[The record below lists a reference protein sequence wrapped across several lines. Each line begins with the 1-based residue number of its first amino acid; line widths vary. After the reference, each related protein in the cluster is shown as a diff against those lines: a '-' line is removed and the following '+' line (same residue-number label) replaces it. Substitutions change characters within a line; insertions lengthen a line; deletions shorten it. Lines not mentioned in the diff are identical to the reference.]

1 MNEENATADEREIHT
16 ATKDVIDRLADFDN
30 ETRRRVF
37 RRAMGFF
44 ELDMLPSVA
53 TSVAVQA
60 DLPKFS
66 AHPSR
71 GKTDGQHFADRSE
84 LPPKEFLF
92 QKQPRTDIERIAC
105 LAYYLTHYRDTRH
118 FKTIDISK
126 LNTEAAQIKFSNTAF
141 AVVNAANAGLLASAG
156 RGNKQLSALGE
167 RYVDAL
173 PDRDAAKE
181 ILASVQFRRRRKAT
195 KNKPDSRL
203 PRS

>member
-1 MNEENATADEREIHT
+1 MNEENATADDREIHK
-16 ATKDVIDRLADFDN
+16 ATKDIIDRLADFDN

-44 ELDMLPSVA
+44 ELDMLPSVGTA
-53 TSVAVQA
+53 TPFQT
-60 DLPKFS
+60 DLSKSS
-66 AHPSR
+66 APPNR
-71 GKTDGQHFADRSE
+71 RDAGVQHFADRSE

-118 FKTIDISK
+118 FKTIDLSK

-141 AVVNAANAGLLASAG
+141 AVVNATNAGLLASAG
-156 RGNKQLSALGE
+156 KGSKQLSALGE

-181 ILASVQFRRRRKAT
+181 ILASMRFRRRRKAG
-195 KNKPDSRL
+195 KNKPESK
-203 PRS
+203 